1 MTPEIGHYA
10 LVLALLLAA
19 AQALF
24 GLLGPVL
31 AQQRYV
37 QAVPFAVAGQF
48 VFTVLAMACLV
59 NAFVQMD
66 FSVRYVAEN
75 ANSAL
80 PLFFRV
86 AAVWGAHEGSL
97 LLWILVLSV
106 WTVAVTLRSRALPQR
121 FMARVL
127 GIMGL
132 LSVGFLIF
140 TLATSNPFL
149 RLDPAAPDGRDLN
162 PVLQDFAL
170 AIHPPMLY
178 TGYVGL
184 SVAFAFAC
192 AAMIEGQLDQAWA
205 RWTRPWTTLAWAF
218 LTAGIA
224 LGSWWAYYELGW
236 GGFWFWDPVENASF
250 MPWLVATALIHSL
263 AVTDKRGLFK
273 SWTLLLAITGFS
285 LSLLGTFL
293 VRSGVLVSVH
303 SFAADPA
310 RGIFILAFLVIVI
323 GGALTLYAWRA
334 PLLRSNAG
342 FELTSR
348 ESFLLFNNIL
358 LVIAAAVIFGGTM
371 APMISDALGQGALS
385 VGPQYFNP
393 SFLVP
398 ALPLLALVSVGMHAS
413 WKRGNLSRTQR
424 PVLATLVLA
433 VALALAVWLGAYG
446 TGSLML
452 PVGLGLGVWIILSS
466 LVDPIDRL
474 RRGLSLSAGVLGMSV
489 AHIGLG
495 LLTLGIAVVQTAS
508 IERDSALVVG
518 QRAQLGAYSFRFD
531 GVEPAEGANFNATQA
546 KVTVQRDGAD
556 VAVLQ
561 PQKRNYWVQR
571 NAMTEAAIK
580 TQWNQDLF
588 VAMGEDVG
596 KGAWSLRMQVRPLIQ
611 FVWFGA
617 IIMMLGGII
626 AGLDRRYRQLKPI
639 AEQEPNTVGIA
650 AEARTA

>member
-1 MTPEIGHYA
+1 MTPEIGHFALILA
-10 LVLALLLAA
+10 LVLAA

-48 VFTVLAMACLV
+48 VFTSVSMACLV
-59 NAFVQMD
+59 AAFVQMD

-80 PLFFRV
+80 PLFYRV

-97 LLWILVLSV
+97 LLWIFVLSL
-106 WTVAVTLRSRALPQR
+106 WTVAVTLRSGSLPER
-121 FMARVL
+121 FTARVL
-127 GIMGL
+127 GVLGL
-132 LSVGFLIF
+132 LSVGFLLF

-149 RLDPAAPDGRDLN
+149 RLEPAAPDGRDLN

-170 AIHPPMLY
+170 AVHPPMLY

-192 AAMIEGQLDQAWA
+192 AAMIEGHLDQAWA
-205 RWTRPWTTLAWAF
+205 RWSRPWTTLAWAF

-250 MPWLVATALIHSL
+250 MPWLLATALIHSL

-273 SWTLLLAITGFS
+273 SWTLLLAISGFS

-334 PLLRSNAG
+334 PLLRSHAG

-358 LVIAAAVIFGGTM
+358 LVVAAAVIFGGTM
-371 APMISDALGQGALS
+371 APMVSDALGLGALS

-393 SFLVP
+393 TFLLP
-398 ALPLLALVSVGMHAS
+398 ALPLLALLSVGMHAG
-413 WKRGNLSRTQR
+413 WKRGNLQRLQR
-424 PVLATLVLA
+424 PVLGTLVLA
-433 VALALAVWLGAYG
+433 VALALAIALGAYG
-446 TGSLML
+446 ASNLL
-452 PVGLGLGVWIILSS
+452 LKVGLALGLWIVLSS

-474 RRGLSLSAGVLGMSV
+474 RRGLSLSAGVLGMAI

-495 LLTLGIAVVQTAS
+495 LVTIGISVVQNGS
-508 IERDSALVVG
+508 IERDSGLAVG
-518 QRAQLGAYSFRFD
+518 QSIQLGHYSFQFD
-531 GVEPAEGANFNATQA
+531 GVKPVEGPNYSAVQA
-546 KVTVQRDGAD
+546 AITVQRDGQP
-556 VAVLQ
+556 VTVLQ
-561 PQKRNYWVQR
+561 PQKRNYWVQQS
-571 NAMTEAAIK
+571 AMTEASIH
-580 TQWNQDLF
+580 TQWNRDLF
-588 VAMGEDVG
+588 AAMGEDLG
-596 KGAWSLRMQVRPLIQ
+596 NNSWSLRLQVRPLIQ

-617 IIMMLGGII
+617 LIMMLGGIV
-626 AGLDRRYRQLKPI
+626 AGLDRRYRQS
-639 AEQEPNTVGIA
+639 
-650 AEARTA
+650 ARETAVQATGLTASTQAGVA